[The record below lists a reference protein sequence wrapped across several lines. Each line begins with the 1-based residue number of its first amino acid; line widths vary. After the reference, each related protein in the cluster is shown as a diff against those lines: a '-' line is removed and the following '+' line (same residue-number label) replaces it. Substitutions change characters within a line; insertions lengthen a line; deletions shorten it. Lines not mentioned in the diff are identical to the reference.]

1 MARAASFAVLAL
13 ALPLLLGGGAG
24 EPPRVVGPDGAAVVL
39 APAPGERA
47 LLAHFWASWC
57 PECVKELPLLQRFAP
72 RCAARGVRIV
82 AVNVGETP
90 EQVERYR
97 AEHGLELPVLRD
109 PKGAAWR
116 RLAPRGLPANAVFAG
131 DAEPRVAVGP
141 RDEAA
146 WLRALRELGCS
157 DGGAQ

>member
-1 MARAASFAVLAL
+1 
-13 ALPLLLGGGAG
+13 
-24 EPPRVVGPDGAAVVL
+24 
-39 APAPGERA
+39 
-47 LLAHFWASWC
+47 
-57 PECVKELPLLQRFAP
+57 
-72 RCAARGVRIV
+72 
-82 AVNVGETP
+82 VNVGETP

-116 RLAPRGLPANAVFAG
+116 RLAPRGLPANAVFVSAG

-146 WLRALRELGCS
+146 WLRALRELGCG
-157 DGGAQ
+157 DGAAQ